1 MSRFFLITVQ
11 GWGQM
16 LGTFGSSEWGALLL
30 SPRLFCNRAHWTDQ
44 KHDQF
49 NLHRKSCATQPR
61 WRIKLKCLKCN
72 RGGTA
77 KYHSQGAL
85 MGLVKSLQAIFSKQL
100 YIHWNSPVCK
110 HWQTTA
116 SVCLWNTSTTSL
128 WLRFQPLVP
137 CKTLSCVGTSKEE
150 ERTHH
155 TGLTKLW
162 DNVWACWRWLW
173 MEEAGCSKATPQI
186 ERGSCTI

>member
-49 NLHRKSCATQPR
+49 NLHRKSWATQPR

-100 YIHWNSPVCK
+100 YIPEIVPSASTDRDRECLSFK
-110 HWQTTA
+110 HLYHEPAAQI
-116 SVCLWNTSTTSL
+116 STI
-128 WLRFQPLVP
+128 
-137 CKTLSCVGTSKEE
+137 GTVQDVI
-150 ERTHH
+150 
-155 TGLTKLW
+155 L
-162 DNVWACWRWLW
+162 CWY
-173 MEEAGCSKATPQI
+173 K
-186 ERGSCTI
+186 